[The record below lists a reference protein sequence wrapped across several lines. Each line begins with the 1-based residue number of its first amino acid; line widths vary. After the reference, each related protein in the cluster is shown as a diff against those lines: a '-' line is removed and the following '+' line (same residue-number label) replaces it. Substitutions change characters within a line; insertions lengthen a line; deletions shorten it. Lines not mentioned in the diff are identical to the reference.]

1 MSIELRYKKSYKET
15 NKHLERLK
23 KAYKML
29 SSKDLLPLDS
39 EKVEKIL
46 DDEYLTAMLDQIV
59 YRYSKLQDSLSKLIR
74 NYLYIKGENV
84 ENLTMVDVLNKAEKF
99 ELGITKEKWFK
110 LRELRNILVREYE
123 DEKFK
128 IAETLNR
135 IYDELKYFENL
146 LENLRLIT

>member
-1 MSIELRYKKSYKET
+1 MNIKLRYKKSYEET

-23 KAYKML
+23 KAYRIL
-29 SSKDLLPLDS
+29 SSKNLLPLDS

-46 DDEYLTAMLDQIV
+46 DDEYLTAIPDQIV

-74 NYLYIKGENV
+74 SYLYLKGENV

-99 ELGITKEKWFK
+99 EIGITKEKWFK
-110 LRELRNILVREYE
+110 LRELINILVHEYE
-123 DEKFK
+123 NEKFK

-146 LENLRLIT
+146 LKRLSL